1 LGIAELLHRIQ
12 HNDDESAFNDL
23 YKQQYVNLYRYAFS
37 FLGDKE
43 PAEEVVQD
51 VFLKIWIGRHKLPV
65 IKNGQVYLYVAVK
78 NACLNNIRDQNSKQL
93 NKEYVNDAYYFQ
105 LIADPSQ
112 LLISKQLHNNI
123 LRAVDGLPTKC
134 KMIFKMVKEDGL
146 SCNEVA
152 QILELS
158 PKTVFAQLAIALKKL
173 ESTLK

>member
-1 LGIAELLHRIQ
+1 MGIAELLHRIQ
-12 HNDDESAFNDL
+12 HNGDESALNE
-23 YKQQYVNLYRYAFS
+23 LYREQYLKLYQYAYS
-37 FLGDKE
+37 FLGEKE
-43 PAEEVVQD
+43 PAEEILQD

-65 IKNGQVYLYVAVK
+65 IKNLQVYLYVAVK
-78 NACLNNIRDQNSKQL
+78 NACLNNIRSQNSKKL
-93 NKEYVNDAYYFQ
+93 NEEYVNDAYYFQ
-105 LIADPSQ
+105 LTPDPSQ
-112 LLISKQLHNNI
+112 LLISKQLHSNI

-173 ESTLK
+173 ECTIK

>member
-1 LGIAELLHRIQ
+1 LEITELLHRIQ
-12 HNDDESAFNDL
+12 HNGDESAFNDL

-43 PAEEVVQD
+43 PAEEIVQD

-65 IKNGQVYLYVAVK
+65 IKNVQVYLYVAVK
-78 NACLNNIRDQNSKQL
+78 NTCLNNIRSQNSKQL
-93 NKEYVNDAYYFQ
+93 NEEYVYDAYYFQ

-112 LLISKQLHNNI
+112 LLISKQLHGNI
-123 LRAVDGLPTKC
+123 LRAVDALPPKC
-134 KMIFKMVKEDGL
+134 KIIFKMVKEDGL

-152 QILELS
+152 QILQLS

-173 ESTLK
+173 ESTIK